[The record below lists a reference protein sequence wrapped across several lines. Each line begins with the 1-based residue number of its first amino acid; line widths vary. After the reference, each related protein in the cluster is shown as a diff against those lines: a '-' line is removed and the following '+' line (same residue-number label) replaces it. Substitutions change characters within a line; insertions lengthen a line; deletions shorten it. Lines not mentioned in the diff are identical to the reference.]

1 MCSVVGVF
9 ECCPTL
15 MTAVQSR
22 VFSAVKVI
30 ACFYISHCSSWY
42 RYVKIAV
49 FRDVTLYSLVD
60 TNLPYNNLSFIE
72 DPRVLKPKG
81 YSPRRSA
88 SGSSRME
95 MYFPEVDVDVLQHG
109 SSRPREPTIP
119 LR

>member
-1 MCSVVGVF
+1 
-9 ECCPTL
+9 

-22 VFSAVKVI
+22 ICVAVKVI
-30 ACFYISHCSSWY
+30 ACFYISDCYSGY
-42 RYVKIAV
+42 IYVKTAV
-49 FRDVTLYSLVD
+49 FRDVTLCSLVG
-60 TNLPYNNLSFIE
+60 TNLPYSNLCFIE
-72 DPRVLKPKG
+72 DLRVLKPKG

-109 SSRPREPTIP
+109 SSRSREPTIP

>member
-1 MCSVVGVF
+1 MSDC
-9 ECCPTL
+9 
-15 MTAVQSR
+15 
-22 VFSAVKVI
+22 
-30 ACFYISHCSSWY
+30 YSWY
-42 RYVKIAV
+42 GYVKIAV
-49 FRDVTLYSLVD
+49 FRDVTLCSLVG
-60 TNLPYNNLSFIE
+60 TNLPYSNLCFIE

-109 SSRPREPTIP
+109 SSRPREPTMP